1 MSKSLSEFSN
11 ILSGRFSRFFPFF
24 PVNKNNPQSFY
35 PGKMLISFKV
45 TRTSRIWKNLIMQ
58 HSISYRLLLYILLLH

>member
-11 ILSGRFSRFFPFF
+11 ILSGRFSPFF